1 MVKGISRRVI
11 VVRSP
16 DQRLFEQAIFLLKE
30 DALEQQGVTAQQ
42 VVQEVADKG
51 LAEDVALVLGDRVA
65 THEHYDAYEGPFED
79 VGTTVNNTYLRSF
92 GEDAGVRSYGL
103 VVDYLIAW
111 NQSQS

>member
-42 VVQEVADKG
+42 VVQEAKEVADS
-51 LAEDVALVLGDRVA
+51 
-65 THEHYDAYEGPFED
+65 
-79 VGTTVNNTYLRSF
+79 YLRKNTASKRRF
-92 GEDAGVRSYGL
+92 SWLQQHKGWLWFLAGAACAG
-103 VVDYLIAW
+103 IAAAMVL
-111 NQSQS
+111 

>member
-42 VVQEVADKG
+42 VVQEAKEVADS
-51 LAEDVALVLGDRVA
+51 
-65 THEHYDAYEGPFED
+65 
-79 VGTTVNNTYLRSF
+79 YLRKHTASKRRF
-92 GEDAGVRSYGL
+92 GWLRQHKGWLWFLAGAACAG
-103 VVDYLIAW
+103 IAAAIVL
-111 NQSQS
+111 